1 MRLKDKVAIITGAAG
16 AQGAAEAKLF
26 AKEGAK
32 VVVTDMNEAGLHQV
46 VEEIKA
52 AGGKAIGLVH
62 DVTSSE
68 DWDKVVEETVKEF
81 DSIHILVNNAGITGK
96 IQQTIEEMTREEFE
110 KVMAINA
117 IGPFLGTKAVIEEL
131 KKVEAASIV
140 NISSLSGM
148 YGIGNPAYNSSKGA
162 LRLLTKN
169 VALDYAKYNIRV
181 NSVHPGSVE
190 TPMIKEALDSNG
202 GEGRKMALSMIPLN
216 FIGQPEDIANAV
228 LFLASDESRYITGT
242 ELVLDGGTLL
252 Q

>member
-32 VVVTDMNEAGLHQV
+32 VVVTDMNEAGVQSV
-46 VEEIKA
+46 VDEIKQ
-52 AGGKAIGLVH
+52 AGGEAIGVVH
-62 DVTSSE
+62 NVTSE
-68 DWDKVVEETVKEF
+68 DDWNKVVDETIKAF
-81 DSIHILVNNAGITGK
+81 GSIHILVNNAGITGK
-96 IQQTIEEMTREEFE
+96 IQQPIEEMTTEEFE
-110 KVMAINA
+110 KVMAINST
-117 IGPFLGTKAVIEEL
+117 GPFLGIKAVIEEM
-131 KKVEAASIV
+131 KKVDAASIV
-140 NISSLSGM
+140 NISSLSGI

-169 VALDYAKYNIRV
+169 VALDYAKHNIRV

-190 TPMIKEALDSNG
+190 TPMITEALDANDG
-202 GEGRKMALSMIPLN
+202 AGRKIALGMIPLN
-216 FIGQPEDIANAV
+216 FIGLPEDIANAV

-242 ELVLDGGTLL
+242 ELVLDGGSLL

>member
-16 AQGAAEAKLF
+16 AQGAVEAKLF

-32 VVVTDMNEAGLHQV
+32 VVATDMNEKGVQEL
-46 VEEIKA
+46 VEEIKSM
-52 AGGKAIGLVH
+52 GGEAIGVSH
-62 DVTSSE
+62 DVTSEE
-68 DWDKVVEETVKEF
+68 DWDKVVKETVNAF
-81 DSIHILVNNAGITGK
+81 GAIHILVNNAGVTGE
-96 IQQTIEEMTREEFE
+96 IQQPIEEMTIDEFE
-110 KVMAINA
+110 KVMAINST
-117 IGPFLGTKAVIEEL
+117 GPFIGTKAVIEEM
-131 KKVEAASIV
+131 KKVDAASIV
-140 NISSLSGM
+140 NISSLSGL

-190 TPMIKEALDSNG
+190 TPMIKEALDANDG
-202 GEGRKMALSMIPLN
+202 AGWDIALGMIPLN
-216 FIGQPEDIANAV
+216 FLGQPEDIANAV

-242 ELVLDGGTLL
+242 ELILDGGALL